1 MQTADPS
8 HPHPRARRPLVAGNW
23 KMNGLRADLVEIER
37 IRDGVLARRAGS
49 AEVLVCPPFTLV
61 MAAAE
66 IAKGSPLAIGGQNCH
81 RANAGAHTGSI
92 SPTMLADLGATYVIL
107 GHSER
112 RADHGETNVGVR
124 DKAIGALA
132 AGLTVIICVGE
143 TKADRDAE
151 RAHSVVRRHLQ
162 GSLPHGCDA
171 SKLVVAYEPIWAI
184 GTGVTPSGADIAD
197 MHAFI
202 RSEVTRLVPNGG
214 ADVRLLYGGSVKP
227 SNAADLMAVANV
239 DGALIGGASLKA
251 DDFLAIAEVYRELAV
266 AGA

>member
-8 HPHPRARRPLVAGNW
+8 DPHTTARRPLVAGNW
-23 KMNGLRADLVEIER
+23 KMNGLRADLAEIER
-37 IRDGVLARRAGS
+37 IRDGVLADRAGA

-61 MAAAE
+61 LAAAE
-66 IAKGSPLAIGGQNCH
+66 IAQGSPLAIGGQNCH
-81 RANAGAHTGSI
+81 RANSGAHTGSI

-124 DKAIGALA
+124 DKAVAAMA
-132 AGLTVIICVGE
+132 AGLTAIICVGE

-151 RAHSVVRRHLQ
+151 RALAVVRRHLQ
-162 GSLPHGCDA
+162 GSLPHDTDA
-171 SKLVVAYEPIWAI
+171 AKLVVAYEPIWAI
-184 GTGVTPSGADIAD
+184 GTGVTPTGEDIAD

-202 RSEVTRLVPNGG
+202 RHEVTRLVPRGG
-214 ADVRLLYGGSVKP
+214 AGVRLLYGGSVKP
-227 SNAADLMAVANV
+227 SNAAELMAVANV

-251 DDFLAIAEVYRELAV
+251 DDFLAIAEVYREMAA